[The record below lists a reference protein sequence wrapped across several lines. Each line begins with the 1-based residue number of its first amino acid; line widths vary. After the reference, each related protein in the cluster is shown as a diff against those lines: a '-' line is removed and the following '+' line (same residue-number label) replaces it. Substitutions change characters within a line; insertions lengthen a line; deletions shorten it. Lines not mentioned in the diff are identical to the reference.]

1 MKDLVYL
8 IPIDTT
14 IEVLKAA
21 LHQGN
26 ILSATF
32 FSNDRQHY

>member
-26 ILSATF
+26 ILSANIF
-32 FSNDRQHY
+32 